1 MQLNQDGAELPVEG
15 SGKKMDRRERQAVWF
30 LVAIVGLFAAV
41 STANHFY
48 EHHIRATPLMIAA
61 RAGDMEEVLRLLN
74 EGAEVNA
81 TSPSGYTALHYAA
94 SKGHADLV
102 RLLLRH
108 GADPDLREAGAELT
122 ILMSA
127 AKQGRVEVVKALL
140 EGGAKPGRH
149 SFGRTALFEAGAN
162 NQQEVARLLEHY
174 GAQK

>member
-1 MQLNQDGAELPVEG
+1 MRLNQDGAELPVEG

-30 LVAIVGLFAAV
+30 LVMMVGLFAAV
-41 STANHFY
+41 SIAKHVY
-48 EHHIRATPLMIAA
+48 EHHVRATPLMIAA
-61 RAGDMEEVLRLLN
+61 RAGDMEAALRLLN

-81 TSPSGYTALHYAA
+81 TSATGYTALHYAA
-94 SKGHADLV
+94 SKGHADVV

-127 AKQGRVEVVKALL
+127 AKRGRVDVVKALL

-149 SFGRTALFEAGAN
+149 SYGRTALFEARAN
-162 NQQEVARLLEHY
+162 DQQEVARLLEQY
-174 GAQK
+174 GALK